1 MKNQALDPIT
11 AARRSRP
18 YYYMK
23 LIRLDRP
30 IGILLLMWPAL
41 WALWIAGDGAPP
53 LKLVIIFLLGVTL
66 MRSAGC
72 AINDYADRN
81 FDGEV
86 ARTHDRPLAAGHISP
101 REALVIFAVLVLAA
115 FLLVLLLNWQTVLL
129 SFVALALA
137 ISYPFMKRY
146 THLPQ
151 LVLGMAFGWAV
162 PMVFMAL
169 TETIPANAWLLYI
182 ATVIWALIYDTEY
195 AMVDRKDDIKIG
207 VKSTAILFGKHDRTM
222 IGLLQLS
229 MLGLMVLIGFK
240 YDFGNFYFF
249 SLTIGGI
256 LFLHQQQLI
265 KERHPEDCFNAFMNN
280 NIFGMVIFIGLVLD
294 YFLHV

>member
-1 MKNQALDPIT
+1 MKHRAYNSAPPGM
-11 AARRSRP
+11 RSRP

-30 IGILLLMWPAL
+30 IGIMLLMWPAL

-53 LKLVIIFLLGVTL
+53 VKMVFIFLLGVAL

-72 AINDYADRN
+72 AINDYADRH

-86 ARTHDRPLAAGHISP
+86 KRTRDRPLVSGDISP
-101 REALVIFAVLVLAA
+101 NEALGVFAILVIAA
-115 FLLVLLLNWQTVLL
+115 FLLVLLLSWNTILL

-137 ISYPFMKRY
+137 VSYPFMKRY

-162 PMVFMAL
+162 PMVFMAV
-169 TETIPANAWLLYI
+169 TDSVPANAWLLYI

-195 AMVDRKDDIKIG
+195 AMVDRADDLKIG

-222 IGLLQLS
+222 IGLLQVS

-240 YDFGNFYFF
+240 FDFGNFYYFSLVIGGLFF
-249 SLTIGGI
+249 SASAA
-256 LFLHQQQLI
+256 FD
-265 KERHPEDCFNAFMNN
+265 EREAPRKIASM
-280 NIFGMVIFIGLVLD
+280 LS
-294 YFLHV
+294 